1 MGTTV
6 SKFMGQTAFFNL
18 IREVCPR
25 NCLSV
30 GVRKKRKRGMGD
42 SGEDSSRGET
52 ERDTRY
58 PFTEPGAPLPVLT
71 ARGSGS
77 GHGNA
82 KLSAKSNRQIHFF
95 FEFG

>member
-1 MGTTV
+1 MIAGKTLQ
-6 SKFMGQTAFFNL
+6 GE
-18 IREVCPR
+18 R
-25 NCLSV
+25 
-30 GVRKKRKRGMGD
+30 RK
-42 SGEDSSRGET
+42 ET
-52 ERDTRY
+52 LATPSQD
-58 PFTEPGAPLPVLT
+58 PAPLPVLT